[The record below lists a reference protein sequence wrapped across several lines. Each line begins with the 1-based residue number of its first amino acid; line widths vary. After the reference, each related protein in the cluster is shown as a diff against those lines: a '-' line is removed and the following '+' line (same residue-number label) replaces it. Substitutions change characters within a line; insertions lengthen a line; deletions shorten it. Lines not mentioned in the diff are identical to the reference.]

1 MKRIFALAAIL
12 WLAGC
17 GDSEVGASSNIDDLL
32 SSGYLTDAERDALL
46 EQGVRE
52 RMERLGADRLA
63 ASFPL
68 IQMTEAEFDELQE
81 AIAGAVQN
89 SEDTAV
95 AVEAAVANRGLGE
108 VEREALKKAL
118 TEVLNEAGASL
129 DGAALDAVT
138 EAAAEKLVAVA
149 AMRAGIAA
157 GVASRPTITV
167 TRNITVTE
175 PAPVPAS
182 PPPPTTPW
190 TLSGSGDDIVAVPRR
205 ITRLRIEAV
214 SHGGGNFAV
223 WCVGSDGEPNDL
235 LVNEIV
241 HESPYSGLRR
251 LRGCAELDLTASGV
265 SWTLTEP

>member
-1 MKRIFALAAIL
+1 MILAF
-12 WLAGC
+12 AGC
-17 GDSEVGASSNIDDLL
+17 GDNGVGASSNIDDLL
-32 SSGYLTDAERDALL
+32 SSGHLTDAERDALL

-52 RMERLGADRLA
+52 RMERLGVDRLA

-81 AIAGAVQN
+81 MIAGAVQD
-89 SEDTAV
+89 SQDTAV
-95 AVEAAVANRGLGE
+95 AVEAAVADRGLGE
-108 VEREALKKAL
+108 AERKALKKAL
-118 TEVLNEAGASL
+118 RQALNDADVSL
-129 DGAALDAVT
+129 NGAALDAVT
-138 EAAAEKLVAVA
+138 EAAAEKAVAVA
-149 AMRAGIAA
+149 AMTAGIAA
-157 GVASRPTITV
+157 GVASRPTISV

-175 PAPVPAS
+175 PAPAPAS
-182 PPPPTTPW
+182 PSPPTTPW

-205 ITRLRIEAV
+205 ISRLRIEAI

-223 WCVGSDGEPNDL
+223 WCVGADGEPNDL

-251 LRGCAELDLTASGV
+251 LRGCAELDLIAAGV